1 MGGRP
6 PGQLPRVHL
15 QAVGHP
21 LRAQE
26 AVGRVGA
33 VRRRGHP
40 LRAPRGG
47 HGLRVRQRDQGWR
60 GAQGVCA
67 GRAEGSGGDDGVGR
81 AGGLP
86 VVDMRC
92 VLYDGS
98 YHEVDSSVLAFQI
111 AARQAF
117 RDGVKKAA
125 PRLLEP
131 IMKVE
136 VITPEESMGD
146 VIGDLNSRRGMIQSM
161 GDRAGSLKVVTASVP
176 LAEMFNYVS
185 KLRGMTKGRANY
197 TMKLDRY
204 EPVPPNIQEQI
215 AKERSAAS

>member
-1 MGGRP
+1 M
-6 PGQLPRVHL
+6 
-15 QAVGHP
+15 
-21 LRAQE
+21 
-26 AVGRVGA
+26 
-33 VRRRGHP
+33 
-40 LRAPRGG
+40 
-47 HGLRVRQRDQGWR
+47 
-60 GAQGVCA
+60 
-67 GRAEGSGGDDGVGR
+67 GSGGDAGVGR

-86 VVDMRC
+86 RGGHAVRPVRR
-92 VLYDGS
+92 VLPRGGLVGAGLPDRG
-98 YHEVDSSVLAFQI
+98 EAGVPRR
-111 AARQAF
+111 RQEG
-117 RDGVKKAA
+117 RA
-125 PRLLEP
+125 PLLEP

-161 GDRAGSLKVVTASVP
+161 GDRAGNLKVVTASVP

-215 AKERSAAS
+215 AKERSAAA